1 MNENTVKH
9 NHDSNGQG
17 FSKEIILNAM
27 LESHTVAKG
36 ELYHL
41 SPRYECTST
50 GVYYIGIKTDRNSG
64 TVSEAEPLFL
74 SDPIRLIGRGID
86 TQGNY
91 YRVIEW
97 NDRLTRQVKQAAIP
111 QAEIGTNAG
120 WNRLQGYGLSIMSGR
135 LKRERLADYLQRE
148 GESRQYS
155 ITDKAGWHG
164 SSYILPSGDIISP
177 DKRPPIIYQG
187 DKSQAAAYAPSGTL
201 AQWQADIARY
211 AAGNSRLCLAL
222 GTAFAA
228 PLLSLLNEESG
239 GFHIYGDSS
248 EGKTIASF
256 VGLSVWGHPNEIKLP
271 WRGTDLGFS
280 NAALARNDNLL
291 VLDEIGEADPKVISK
306 TAYSVINGKSKIQ
319 GAKDGGNKASNK
331 WRILLFS
338 TGEYNMK
345 NYMDL
350 AGERWEAGQAVRLPS
365 IPAATQYGIYE
376 TLHGFSDGALLSE
389 HLKEAAER
397 HHGEAGR
404 AFIRLID
411 TNTPAATQERVSA
424 FMATLPHLSGQA
436 RRVAKRF
443 ALCAA
448 ALELAAPVT
457 GLPAGVGM
465 AGVKQCFDDW
475 FALNGSGK
483 HEDRMIIKQAE
494 DFFSQT
500 ADSVR
505 FDNWPLPKGV
515 KTRPDIAG
523 YIANGINNGTEYLLI
538 PAVFEN
544 EVCGTFHPQKVCAV
558 LHSIGWMNKPS
569 GKGWKVQKKQNMQH
583 YRFYSFN
590 GMTPPEGDSED

>member
-74 SDPIRLIGRGID
+74 SDPIRLIGRGVD

-97 NDRLTRQVKQAAIP
+97 SDRLTRQVKQAAIP

-248 EGKTIASF
+248 DGKTTAARVS
-256 VGLSVWGHPNEIKLP
+256 LSVWARPSESMMT
-271 WRGTDLGFS
+271 WQGTGLGF
-280 NAALARNDNLL
+280 NNTATARNDGLL
-291 VLDEIGEADPKVISK
+291 VLDEISQATPKVIGS
-306 TAYSVINGKSKIQ
+306 TVYSIMNGINKAQ
-319 GAKDGGNKASNK
+319 GAKDGGNRALSR
-331 WRILLFS
+331 WRVMVLS
-338 TGEYNMK
+338 TGEKTPDHILQHGHDWN
-345 NYMDL
+345 
-350 AGERWEAGQAVRLPS
+350 AGQAARLPS

-523 YIANGINNGTEYLLI
+523 YITSGINNGTEYLLI
-538 PAVFEN
+538 PAVFEK

-590 GMTPPEGDSED
+590 GMTPPGGYSED